1 MKEQTTETVIIG
13 AGPAGL
19 TVGVC
24 LRKEKRPFI
33 LLEKN
38 DKVGAAWHEHYDR
51 LHLHTD
57 KKRSELPYLSYPES
71 YPKYPSRLQVVNYL
85 EQYSGH
91 FDLNPRFNQKVESAR
106 FENGSWYT
114 ETESDRFISKNLVVA
129 TGYNNIPHIPSWPD
143 MNIFEGSI
151 LHSSDYNNGEPFQ
164 GKSVLVVGFGNSGG
178 EIAIDLHEFGADVSI
193 AVRSPVNIIP
203 RDILGIPI
211 LAIAIPLSKLPPRL
225 ADYLTAPILY
235 FIFGNLQKLGL
246 SNMKLGPFEQ
256 IEKRDRIPLID
267 VGTVQLI
274 REEELTVYPGVK
286 RFTDREVVFT
296 DGKKRRFDVVV
307 LATGYRPDL
316 ESFIDG
322 FTLDDK
328 KHAAQKGLF
337 FCGFE
342 VTATG
347 VLREISLE
355 AQKIVRQIKKR
366 QRELSEAN
374 PV

>member
-19 TVGVC
+19 AVGAC
-24 LRKEKRPFI
+24 LRKEERPFI

-91 FDLNPRFNQKVESAR
+91 FDLKPRFNQKVVSVR

-114 ETESDRFISKNLVVA
+114 ETESDRFTSQNLVVA

-274 REEELTVYPGVK
+274 RKGELTVYPGVK

-296 DGKKRRFDVVV
+296 DGKQRRFDAVV

-328 KHAAQKGLF
+328 KRATQKGLF

-355 AQKIVRQIKKR
+355 AQKIVRQIKKQ